1 MKPPMRLLL
10 IAVFVLTGL
19 AHANAAA
26 RIAAGMTRETL
37 LAELGQ
43 PEGRLVLGDK
53 AIYRWPTVT
62 VRLRADRVTMV
73 DWRDLAAEEAA
84 EKRRAYHAAEQQAL
98 IAAEEARRRE
108 AAEAAAREA
117 ERLRPER
124 EREELRRRV
133 EELEQGERAA
143 REREAERQAQAAS
156 EREARLA
163 LLRREY
169 WQALQAL
176 RKANA
181 DGDEERAGTWRRIW
195 RSKEAEI
202 QSLGGK
208 P

>member
-1 MKPPMRLLL
+1 MAVSGLLM
-10 IAVFVLTGL
+10 L
-19 AHANAAA
+19 AQPTAAA
-26 RIAAGMTRETL
+26 RVANGMTREAL
-37 LAELGQ
+37 LTELGR
-43 PEGRLVLGDK
+43 PEGHLVLGDR

-62 VRLRADRVTMV
+62 VHLRADRVTMV

-84 EKRRAYHAAEQQAL
+84 EKRRAHHAAEQQAL
-98 IAAEEARRRE
+98 IEAEEARRRE
-108 AAEAAAREA
+108 AVEAAAREA

-156 EREARLA
+156 VREARLA